1 MFVYNW
7 LVFLHVVGV
16 LSFMLAHGVSV
27 SVAFALR
34 HERHTERV
42 RALLELSANSYG
54 LMYISLLVIL
64 VSGVIVTFL
73 GGYWNRGWI
82 WISLI
87 LLIAI
92 SAAMGALGGRFYSE
106 ARKAAGLPYHEQG
119 KAFPAQPARSP
130 EEVEAVLAKANPI
143 LLAVIGLGGLLVIVW
158 LMMFKP
164 F

>member
-1 MFVYNW
+1 MFMYNW
-7 LVFLHVVGV
+7 LVFLHVASV
-16 LSFMLAHGVSV
+16 LSFMMAHGVSA

-34 HERHTERV
+34 RERHPERV

-54 LMYISLLVIL
+54 LMYLSLLVIL

-73 GGYWNRGWI
+73 GGYWNRGWV
-82 WISLI
+82 WVSLI

-92 SAAMGALGGRFYSE
+92 SAAMGALGGRYYGE
-106 ARKAAGLPYHEQG
+106 ARKAAGLPYHDRG

-130 EEVEAVLAKANPI
+130 EEVEAALAKANPI
-143 LLAVIGLGGLLVIVW
+143 LLAAIGLGGWLVIVW